1 MECLDAKDDDECD
14 EVLDDEPVDMLDRSW
29 MSTTAYEA
37 ELVESVPLLFSQ
49 DKFMEMLCSVN
60 MDLKDTVMEEGVL
73 VD

>member
-1 MECLDAKDDDECD
+1 
-14 EVLDDEPVDMLDRSW
+14 

-49 DKFMEMLCSVN
+49 DKFMEVLCSVN

>member
-1 MECLDAKDDDECD
+1 
-14 EVLDDEPVDMLDRSW
+14 

-49 DKFMEMLCSVN
+49 DKFMEVLCSVN
-60 MDLKDTVMEEGVL
+60 MDLRETVLEEGVL